1 MAQNIEQNDSE
12 ESEPRNVVEN
22 AGGSEVLRNS
32 RDQPLAMAELGM
44 ETSLAQTYTRR
55 LSSSVAPSSPLPDG
69 GWRAWM
75 SVLAGF
81 LSIMNT
87 WGSII
92 SFGVFQTYYVT
103 HLNRP
108 PSDISWIGSI
118 AVFFLFAGGIVTGRL
133 TDAGYFHHVTIL
145 GAALVVLGTFMT
157 SISKTYWQVL
167 LAQGLCVGLGNGSLQ
182 TPMMVLIATY
192 FGKKLPLAFGIAAC
206 GSVTG
211 GLVFPSMARTLLP
224 TVGFGWTMRA
234 IGFIQLGTLAIAVF
248 SARPRLEPK
257 KHGSFLDWTAFRE
270 TEFSLFTVG
279 CFMVS
284 VGCNAQCGPSV
295 RITNLRYKSFMG
307 VFFGFFFLSSYARD
321 IQGMPYTESVNLLLI
336 LNGVGFVARMLP
348 SLLARYFGTVNTFF
362 ALLFGSQMAMFTW
375 IAVYSTSGL
384 YVWTIYYSLVI
395 GGVQSLAPAVVSS
408 FSPDLQKL
416 GSRMGMVFSVIGVG
430 ALIGSPIAGVLIS
443 ALDGS
448 YVGAQ
453 AFAGTSLA
461 VGCALVFAA
470 KEVARRKK
478 NASLWTKM

>member
-1 MAQNIEQNDSE
+1 
-12 ESEPRNVVEN
+12 
-22 AGGSEVLRNS
+22 
-32 RDQPLAMAELGM
+32 
-44 ETSLAQTYTRR
+44 
-55 LSSSVAPSSPLPDG
+55 
-69 GWRAWM
+69 
-75 SVLAGF
+75 
-81 LSIMNT
+81 MNT

-103 HLNRP
+103 NLNRP

-182 TPMMVLIATY
+182 TPMMVVIATY

-211 GLVFPSMARTLLP
+211 GLVFPSMARPLLP

-234 IGFIQLGTLAIAVF
+234 IGFIQLGTLAIAV
-248 SARPRLEPK
+248 SSVRPRLEPK
-257 KHGSFLDWTAFRE
+257 KYDSFLDWTAFRE
-270 TEFSLFTVG
+270 TDFSLFTVG
-279 CFMVS
+279 CFM
-284 VGCNAQCGPSV
+284 
-295 RITNLRYKSFMG
+295 SFMG

-384 YVWTIYYSLVI
+384 YVWTIFYSLVI
-395 GGVQSLAPAVVSS
+395 GGVQSLAPAAVSS

-416 GSRMGMVFSVIGVG
+416 GSRMGMAFGAIGFG

-461 VGCALVFAA
+461 VGCAFVFAA
-470 KEVARRKK
+470 KEVARRK
-478 NASLWTKM
+478 NDASLWMKM